1 MKQVIYVDVLIC
13 VNLIINYFILLAMTK
28 FLYIKTKRIRL
39 VGASLLGAVYSIII
53 LLPEINSLLSLS
65 IKLLMS
71 ISIIGAAFGFS
82 NFKNVFRN
90 TLIFYIINFIFGGI
104 VFCLWYF
111 FGPQSIFMKNGV
123 VYLDISPIFLAFT
136 TIISYFLIRLTDRIL
151 LQKNLTSTNCEI
163 IVKINK
169 KQVKLKA
176 KIDTGNILK
185 EPFSG
190 LPVVVVEKQYIENI
204 LPKEFNDICYTQG
217 LTPHQTALNLKCRMI
232 PFTTVS
238 GQGMI
243 PAFKADEV
251 TILYNKNTY
260 IKEAYIGVCSK
271 KILNTDFS
279 AIINPDLL
287 I

>member
-13 VNLIINYFILLAMTK
+13 INLLINYFILLAMTK
-28 FLYIKTKRIRL
+28 FLYIKTKRLRL
-39 VGASLLGAVYSIII
+39 VIASLLGAVYSIII
-53 LLPEINSLLSLS
+53 LLPDINSFLSIV

-71 ISIIGAAFGFS
+71 VSIIFAAFGFS
-82 NFKNVFRN
+82 NFKNLLRY

-104 VFCLWYF
+104 IFCLWYF

-123 VYLDISPIFLAFT
+123 VYLNISPVFLAFT
-136 TIISYFLIRLTDRIL
+136 TVISYFLIRFTDKIL

-163 IVKINK
+163 IIKINN
-169 KQVKLKA
+169 KQTKLKA
-176 KIDTGNILK
+176 KIDTGNTLK

-190 LPVVVVEKQYIENI
+190 LPVIVVEKKHISNI
-204 LPKEFNDICYTQG
+204 LPKEFNDTYCTQM
-217 LTPHQTALNLKCRMI
+217 LSSPQTALTLKYRMI
-232 PFTTVS
+232 PFATVS

-243 PAFKADEV
+243 PALKADEV
-251 TILYNKNTY
+251 IILHNKNRY

-271 KILNTDFS
+271 KILNTDFN
-279 AIINPDLL
+279 AIVNPDLL